1 MNSQSGFDYFPSVTA
16 NEEGASEYLKKQY
29 LLKHGGSKQP
39 LLGLL

>member
-1 MNSQSGFDYFPSVTA
+1 MNSQSGFDYFPSVIA
-16 NEEGASEYLKKQY
+16 NEEETSEYFKKRY